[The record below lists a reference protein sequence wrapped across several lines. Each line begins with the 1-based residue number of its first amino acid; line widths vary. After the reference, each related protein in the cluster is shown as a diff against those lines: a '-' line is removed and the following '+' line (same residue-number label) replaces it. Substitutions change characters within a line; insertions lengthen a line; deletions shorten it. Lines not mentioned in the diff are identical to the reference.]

1 MIELNNILNFYP
13 SHQSSS
19 TAFQKLILKE
29 YIQLMVLD
37 YLATSLYIEK
47 LAFIGGTNLRLI
59 KGIDRFSEDL
69 DFDCKQLTEQEFTM
83 MTDSVISFLQR
94 SGLNVEARDKANT
107 KLTAFRRNI
116 YFPEFLFELGLTGH
130 REERFLLKIEAQ
142 DQGPSYQTEMKFVQR
157 CGFFFSIPVP
167 PDSVLLS
174 MKLSALLS
182 RAKGR
187 DFYDTMFLMQQTKP
201 SYEFL
206 AERTGISSAEEL
218 KTVLLEKTKTTN
230 LNIKK
235 RDFEHLLFDVHAS
248 EKILNFSEFI
258 ESAIL

>member
-1 MIELNNILNFYP
+1 
-13 SHQSSS
+13 
-19 TAFQKLILKE
+19 
-29 YIQLMVLD
+29 
-37 YLATSLYIEK
+37 
-47 LAFIGGTNLRLI
+47 
-59 KGIDRFSEDL
+59 
-69 DFDCKQLTEQEFTM
+69 
-83 MTDSVISFLQR
+83 
-94 SGLNVEARDKANT
+94 
-107 KLTAFRRNI
+107 
-116 YFPEFLFELGLTGH
+116 
-130 REERFLLKIEAQ
+130 
-142 DQGPSYQTEMKFVQR
+142 
-157 CGFFFSIPVP
+157 
-167 PDSVLLS
+167 